1 MFVKE
6 SRNMHVL
13 QFFLGLPCLSFFIL
27 ITLTLSSLFYQSE
40 TIHAIFKLL
49 REGCPLF
56 KLDPLFLYYVY
67 WKSETMFTLYDMKGF
82 CN

>member
-6 SRNMHVL
+6 SHNMHVL

-40 TIHAIFKLL
+40 TIRAIFKLL

-67 WKSETMFTLYDMKGF
+67 
-82 CN
+82 

>member
-6 SRNMHVL
+6 SHNMHVL
-13 QFFLGLPCLSFFIL
+13 QFFFRSSLFVFFIL

-40 TIHAIFKLL
+40 TIRAIFKLL

-67 WKSETMFTLYDMKGF
+67 
-82 CN
+82 